1 MCAVPASVKREQPFQ
16 HGCGIGIYG
25 PAIDDYGNSMT
36 GGMLLKHIAR
46 EWDLSIF
53 KITKRGESMQQFLQE
68 VIGVTN
74 DFLWSKLL
82 IIMLLASGLFLL
94 LNLSSFKFAC

>member
-1 MCAVPASVKREQPFQ
+1 MHTGKFAAFVRHSGKKRRLRRNHVRGPASVKREQPFQ

-53 KITKRGESMQQFLQE
+53 
-68 VIGVTN
+68 
-74 DFLWSKLL
+74 
-82 IIMLLASGLFLL
+82 
-94 LNLSSFKFAC
+94 